1 MKVTQLTFTG
11 TLPEV
16 TGDGKGMKIDFGVL
30 TLELNSIEVECLLM
44 NIIAAYKDNP
54 KIEEMLKKME

>member
-1 MKVTQLTFTG
+1 MKVTQLTFTN

-16 TGDGKGMKIDFGVL
+16 NGDGKGMKIDFGVL
-30 TLELNSIEVECLLM
+30 TLELTRIELDSLLM
-44 NIIAAYKDNP
+44 EIIAAYKNNP